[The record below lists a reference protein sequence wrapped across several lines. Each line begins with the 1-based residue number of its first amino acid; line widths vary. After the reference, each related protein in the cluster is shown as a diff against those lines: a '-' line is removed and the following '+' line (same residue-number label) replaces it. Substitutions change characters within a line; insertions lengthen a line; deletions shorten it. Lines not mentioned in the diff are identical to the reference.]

1 MWNNQINENILYEDK
16 EILVCR
22 KPSGMPV
29 QAARIGTM
37 DMESALKN
45 YLAQKTP
52 GKIPYLAV
60 VHRLDQ
66 PVEGVLVFAKTQG
79 AAGNLS
85 KQIMAGGAGKYYLA
99 VTEGVPGKQEGIFID
114 YLKKNGKANMSQ
126 AVPENT
132 PGAKK
137 AILHYRVLD
146 QKEMNGKSRALLKIK
161 LETGRHHQIRVQM
174 AHAGMPLAGDRKY
187 GSDTGIPIGTGGL
200 ALCAA
205 SLTFTH
211 PAFGKVMKFQTT
223 PQSPAFDG
231 FKI

>member
-1 MWNNQINENILYEDK
+1 MQETGGNAGTGSENRNYGYGKCPEELSGTENTWKDPISGSG
-16 EILVCR
+16 
-22 KPSGMPV
+22 PSPG
-29 QAARIGTM
+29 
-37 DMESALKN
+37 SA
-45 YLAQKTP
+45 
-52 GKIPYLAV
+52 G
-60 VHRLDQ
+60 
-66 PVEGVLVFAKTQG
+66 GSVLVFAKTQG

-161 LETGRHHQIRVQM
+161 LETGRHHQIRVQLS
-174 AHAGMPLAGDRKY
+174 HAGIPLLGDRKY
-187 GSDTGIPIGTGGL
+187 NPSGEKGTSLGLCSCGLEFKHPKTGKI
-200 ALCAA
+200 
-205 SLTFTH
+205 
-211 PAFGKVMKFQTT
+211 MKFETE
-223 PQSPAFDG
+223 PQGTAFLD
-231 FKI
+231 FVKKL